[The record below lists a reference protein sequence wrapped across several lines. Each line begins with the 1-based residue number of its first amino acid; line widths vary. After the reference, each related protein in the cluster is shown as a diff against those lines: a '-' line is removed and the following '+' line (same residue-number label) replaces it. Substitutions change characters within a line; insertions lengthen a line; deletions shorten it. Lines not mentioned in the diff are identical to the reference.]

1 MDIIENLKFQWRTGS
16 MLIKIVFINVG
27 VFVLLH
33 LIGLILSFTPFSG
46 EGFLHWIELPSDVA
60 TFIRQ
65 PWTVVT
71 YMFSQYAF
79 FHLLFNMLWLYW
91 FGVIFLFSDSG
102 KRLLA
107 LYLYGGVGGAAL
119 FMAAYTFMG
128 DYGWLIGSSASVIAV
143 VMATAIIHPDYK
155 MGILFL
161 GEISLKW
168 IAIVTI
174 AIDLMSVSGANGG
187 GHIAHVGGALVGA
200 IYAGMLKKGVDI
212 TRPFNA
218 LVDWFVNLWNRLV
231 HPHKEEK
238 ARPFDYT
245 RYRKPSSGQPRQAA
259 SSSAPKSKPAFDEDR
274 LNSILEKIKKSGY
287 GALTAEEK
295 QILFDESRKIK

>member
-1 MDIIENLKFQWRTGS
+1 MQWRTGS
-16 MLIKIVFINVG
+16 MLIKIIFINVG

-33 LIGLILSFTPFSG
+33 VIGLILSFTPFRG
-46 EGFLHWIELPSDVA
+46 DGFLHWIELPSAVES
-60 TFIRQ
+60 FLLQ
-65 PWTVVT
+65 PWSVVT

-91 FGVIFLFSDSG
+91 FGVIFLFSDTG

-107 LYLYGGVGGAAL
+107 LYIYGGVGGALL
-119 FMAAYTFMG
+119 FMAAYNFMG

-187 GHIAHVGGALVGA
+187 GHIAHVGGAIVGA
-200 IYAGMLKKGVDI
+200 VYAVMLKKGVDI
-212 TRPFNA
+212 TRPFNS
-218 LVDWFVNLWNRLV
+218 LVDGLVNLFSRII
-231 HPHKEEK
+231 HPRREEK

-245 RYRKPSSGQPRQAA
+245 RYHRQSTVRPDNHSDNKNTSKSG
-259 SSSAPKSKPAFDEDR
+259 FDEDK

-287 GALTAEEK
+287 GALSAEEK
-295 QILFDESRKIK
+295 RILFDESRRIK

>member
-1 MDIIENLKFQWRTGS
+1 MDIIENLKFQWRSGS
-16 MLIKIVFINVG
+16 MLIKIIFINVG

-33 LIGLILSFTPFSG
+33 LIGLVLSFTPFRG
-46 EGFLHWIELPSDVA
+46 EGFLHWIELPSALDA
-60 TFIRQ
+60 FIRQ
-65 PWTVVT
+65 PWSVVT

-107 LYLYGGVGGAAL
+107 LYLYGGVGGALL
-119 FMAAYTFMG
+119 FMAAYNFMG

-143 VMATAIIHPDYK
+143 VMATAIMHPDYK

-187 GHIAHVGGALVGA
+187 GHIAHVGGAVVGA
-200 IYAGMLKKGVDI
+200 VYAVMLKKGIDI
-212 TRPFNA
+212 TRPFNS
-218 LVDWFVNLWNRLV
+218 LVDGTVNLFSRLV
-231 HPHKEEK
+231 HPRREEK

-245 RYRKPSSGQPRQAA
+245 RYRKA
-259 SSSAPKSKPAFDEDR
+259 SSAPPRNSSSSGKASAKPEFDEEK

-295 QILFDESRKIK
+295 KILFDESRRIK

>member
-27 VFVLLH
+27 IFVLLH
-33 LIGLILSFTPFSG
+33 IIGLILSFTPFSG
-46 EGFLHWIELPSDVA
+46 EGFLHWIELPSDIA

-119 FMAAYTFMG
+119 FMAVYNFMG

-143 VMATAIIHPDYK
+143 VMATAIIHPNYK

-187 GHIAHVGGALVGA
+187 GHIAHVGGALMGA
-200 IYAGMLKKGVDI
+200 LYAVMLKKGIDI
-212 TRPFNA
+212 TKPLNA
-218 LVDWFVNLWNRLV
+218 LIDGVVNIFHRMV
-231 HPHKEEK
+231 HSRREEN
-238 ARPFDYT
+238 ARTFDYM
-245 RYRKPSSGQPRQAA
+245 RYRKPNTAQSRPSSG
-259 SSSAPKSKPAFDEDR
+259 SSSSKPSFDEGR
-274 LNSILEKIKKSGY
+274 LDSILEKIKKSGY
-287 GALTAEEK
+287 GALTSEEK
-295 QILFDESRKIK
+295 RILFDESRKIK